1 LANKCFTCATL
12 RVSVS
17 INRFPYNRACMRTLT
32 YSEAINE
39 ALQEEMARDPNVFI
53 IGEDVGAMGGVFGVT
68 TGLIEKFGEARV
80 MDTPISEAG
89 IIGAAL
95 GAAMMGMRPVAE
107 IMFGDFLGCAGDQ
120 LINQVAKA
128 RYMSGGK
135 ARVPLTIRIASGAP
149 GAAAA
154 QHSQSPESWFMNI
167 PGLKIVTPA
176 TPADAKG
183 LLKSAIRGEDPVL
196 FFEHKMLY
204 AMKGEVPEGEYL
216 VEFGKASMLR
226 EGNDVTIIAIGG
238 MVQHALAAAE
248 ELLSGRSAASAPTAI
263 SCEVIDPRTLV
274 PLDVPTLVNSVKK
287 TGRVVIAHEAHK
299 RSGPGAEI
307 AAIIAEHALDY
318 LDAPIQRVAAKNVP
332 LPYAPAL
339 EQFVLPSKED
349 IVNAVR
355 LTMR

>member
-1 LANKCFTCATL
+1 
-12 RVSVS
+12 
-17 INRFPYNRACMRTLT
+17 MRILT

-39 ALQEEMARDPNVFI
+39 ALREEMARDPSVFI
-53 IGEDVGAMGGVFGVT
+53 LGEDVGVMGGVFGVT
-68 TGLIEKFGEARV
+68 AGLIQQFGEARV
-80 MDTPISEAG
+80 LDTPISETG
-89 IIGAAL
+89 IVGAAL

-135 ARVPLTIRIASGAP
+135 ARVSLTIRVTTGAP

-154 QHSQSPESWFMNI
+154 QHSQSPEAWFMNV

-204 AMKGEVPEGEYL
+204 ATKGEVPEGDY
-216 VEFGKASMLR
+216 VIPFGRANVLR
-226 EGNDVTIIAIGG
+226 AGQQVTIVAIGG
-238 MVQHALAAAE
+238 MVQHALAAAG
-248 ELLSGRSAASAPTAI
+248 ELAADGI

-274 PLDVPTLVNSVKK
+274 PLDVPALVASARK
-287 TGRVVIAHEAHK
+287 TGRVIVAHEAHK

-307 AAIIAEHALDY
+307 AALIAEHALDY
-318 LDAPIQRVAAKNVP
+318 LDAPIRRVAAKNVP

-339 EQFVLPSKED
+339 EQFVLPGKDD
-349 IVNAVR
+349 IVNAVKEV
-355 LTMR
+355 LQ

>member
-1 LANKCFTCATL
+1 MIK
-12 RVSVS
+12 S
-17 INRFPYNRACMRTLT
+17 

-39 ALQEEMARDPNVFI
+39 ALREEMARDPNVFI
-53 IGEDVGAMGGVFGVT
+53 IGEDVGVMGGVFGVT
-68 TGLIEKFGEARV
+68 DGLHAQFGETRV
-80 MDTPISEAG
+80 MDTPISEIG

-135 ARVPLTIRIASGAP
+135 ANVPLTIRVATGAP
-149 GAAAA
+149 GASAA

-167 PGLKIVTPA
+167 PGLKIVCPS

-204 AMKGEVPEGEYL
+204 AMRGEVPEDDY
-216 VEFGKASMLR
+216 VVPFGQAHVLR
-226 EGNDVTIIAIGG
+226 KGRDVTVIAIGS
-238 MVQHALAAAE
+238 MVPLALEAAGQ
-248 ELLSGRSAASAPTAI
+248 LASEGDGI
-263 SCEVIDPRTLV
+263 DCEVIDPRTLV
-274 PLDVPTLVNSVKK
+274 PLDAATIVDSVKK
-287 TGRVVIAHEAHK
+287 TGRAVIVHEAHK

-307 AAIIAEHALDY
+307 AAVIAEQALDY
-318 LDAPIQRVAAKNVP
+318 LDAPIQRVAAKNAP
-332 LPYAPAL
+332 LPYAPEL
-339 EQFVLPSKED
+339 EQFVLPSRED
-349 IVNAVR
+349 ILAAVR
-355 LTMR
+355 RTMR